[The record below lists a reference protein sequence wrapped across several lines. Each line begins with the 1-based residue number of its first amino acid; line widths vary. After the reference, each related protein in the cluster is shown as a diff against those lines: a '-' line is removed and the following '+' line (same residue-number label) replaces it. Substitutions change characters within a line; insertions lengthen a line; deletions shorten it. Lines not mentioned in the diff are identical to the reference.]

1 MRLRWKS
8 RQLHDMRLLL
18 PQAVAVMSTLY
29 ASHFSLSE
37 APFSIAPNP
46 RFLFMSEQH
55 REALA
60 HLLYGIG
67 HDGGFVLL
75 TGEVGTGKTT
85 LCRCLLEKVPE
96 DTDVA
101 FIINPRL
108 SVVDLLANICDELG
122 ISYSADNLNNRLLVD
137 AINHYLLARY
147 AEGRHTVLV
156 IDEAQNLDTDVLEQ
170 LRLLTNLETDER
182 KLLQIILLGQPE
194 LQDKLARDELR
205 QLSQRITARYHLKA
219 LSHSDMQAY
228 ITHRLAIAGSDQPIF
243 SPTAQRFIYRQSK
256 GIPRLINLICDR
268 AMLGAFAGGVSHI
281 NKAMVQQA
289 AQEVLGEQATGNKP
303 TNWKAAITWTAFGIL
318 LITATTWAANRWV
331 VPPTPATKALSES
344 SVQIQPS
351 PPVITAETSGATM
364 PDAESP
370 ESVAAHQETDAE
382 TNPIDIPLSDSFQE
396 TIIATPSDMGIL
408 QGKREAFR
416 DLFNIWGLDLPD
428 GADPC
433 TFANTQGLACLQQMG
448 DLGRLRL
455 LNRPVVLPW
464 QSDSGNIAFITITS
478 ISGSTVRAIAG
489 EVQIE
494 LPLEQL
500 SQHWLSK
507 FTLLWRTPPAYQSE
521 ILPGTAGPS
530 AKWLNERLS
539 MLDPV
544 STAKSKSMR
553 ISGIYQG
560 FWVRRLRQF
569 QSDSGLLPDSVAG
582 PQTLIQLNTRLHEPG
597 PRLLAGIIEVQTAAS
612 H

>member
-1 MRLRWKS
+1 
-8 RQLHDMRLLL
+8 
-18 PQAVAVMSTLY
+18 MSTLY
-29 ASHFSLSE
+29 ANHFNLSE

-85 LCRCLLEKVPE
+85 LCRCLLEKVPG

-122 ISYSADNLNNRLLVD
+122 IKYAADNLNNRLLVD

-156 IDEAQNLDTDVLEQ
+156 IDEAQNLDIDVLEQ

-205 QLSQRITARYHLKA
+205 QLSQRVTARYHLKA
-219 LSHSDMQAY
+219 LSPSDMQAY
-228 ITHRLAIAGSDQPIF
+228 ITHRLAIAGSDQAIF

-268 AMLGAFAGGVSHI
+268 AMLGAFAGGASHI
-281 NKAMVQQA
+281 NKAMAQQA
-289 AQEVLGEQATGNKP
+289 AREVLGEHAIENKT
-303 TNWKAAITWTAFGIL
+303 TNWKAAMTWAAFGIL
-318 LITATTWAANRWV
+318 LLTATTWAANLWV
-331 VPPTPATKALSES
+331 VPATPATKILNES
-344 SVQIQPS
+344 SVQVEPS
-351 PPVITAETSGATM
+351 VPVITADISGITE
-364 PDAESP
+364 P
-370 ESVAAHQETDAE
+370 DAE
-382 TNPIDIPLSDSFQE
+382 TNLNDLPLSDSPQE

-408 QGKREAFR
+408 QGKPEAFR
-416 DLFNIWGLDLPD
+416 DLFTIWGLDLPD

-433 TFANTQGLACLQQMG
+433 TFASTQGLACLQQMG

-464 QSDSGNIAFITITS
+464 QSDSGNITFITITS
-478 ISGSTVRAIAG
+478 ISGSTARAIAG
-489 EVQIE
+489 EVQVE

-507 FTLLWRTPPAYQSE
+507 FTLLWRTPPAYQSK

-544 STAKSKSMR
+544 SASKAENAS

-560 FWVRRLRQF
+560 RWVRKLRQF

-597 PRLLAGIIEVQTAAS
+597 PRLMVDISETQTAKN

>member
-1 MRLRWKS
+1 
-8 RQLHDMRLLL
+8 
-18 PQAVAVMSTLY
+18 MSTLY
-29 ASHFSLSE
+29 ANHFSLSE

-122 ISYSADNLNNRLLVD
+122 ISYAADRLNNRLLVD

-194 LQDKLARDELR
+194 LQDKLARDDLR

-228 ITHRLAIAGSDQPIF
+228 ITHRLAIAGCDKAIF
-243 SPTAQRFIYRQSK
+243 SPAAQRFIYRQSK

-281 NKAMVQQA
+281 NKAMAQQA
-289 AQEVLGEQATGNKP
+289 AREVLGEKAIGNKP
-303 TNWKAAITWTAFGIL
+303 TNWKTAITWAAFGIL
-318 LITATTWAANRWV
+318 LLTATTWAANRWV
-331 VPPTPATKALSES
+331 VPATPATQILSES
-344 SVQIQPS
+344 SVQIEPS
-351 PPVITAETSGATM
+351 PPVITVETSGTTV
-364 PDAESP
+364 PDAETP
-370 ESVAAHQETDAE
+370 ESVAAQQEDDAE
-382 TNPIDIPLSDSFQE
+382 TNLIDIPFSDASQE
-396 TIIATPSDMGIL
+396 TIIATPSGMGIL

-416 DLFNIWGLDLPD
+416 DLFTIWGIDLPD
-428 GADPC
+428 GVDPC
-433 TFANTQGLACLQQMG
+433 TFANTQGLACLQQVG

-464 QSDSGNIAFITITS
+464 QNDDGDIAFITIIS
-478 ISGSTVRAIAG
+478 LSGSTARAIVG
-489 EVQIE
+489 DVQIE

-507 FTLLWRTPPAYQSE
+507 FTLLWRTPPAYESD

-544 STAKSKSMR
+544 SSEGSKGAR

-560 FWVRRLRQF
+560 GWVRKLRQF
-569 QSDSGLLPDSVAG
+569 QSGAGLFPDGVAG
-582 PQTLIQLNTRLHEPG
+582 PRTLIQLNTRLHDPG
-597 PRLLAGIIEVQTAAS
+597 PRLMPDIAGTQTATS

>member
-1 MRLRWKS
+1 MT
-8 RQLHDMRLLL
+8 
-18 PQAVAVMSTLY
+18 TLY
-29 ASHFSLSE
+29 AQHFHLKE

-122 ISYSADNLNNRLLVD
+122 ISYAADNLNNRLLVD

-205 QLSQRITARYHLKA
+205 QLSQRVTARYHLKA
-219 LSHSDMQAY
+219 LSHSDMQTY
-228 ITHRLAIAGSDQPIF
+228 ITHRLAIAGCDRAIF
-243 SPTAQRFIYRQSK
+243 SPAAQRFIYRQSK

-281 NKAMVQQA
+281 SKAMAQQA
-289 AQEVLGEQATGNKP
+289 AREVLGEQATASSAAGWKP
-303 TNWKAAITWTAFGIL
+303 ALTWVAFGIL
-318 LITATTWAANRWV
+318 LLSASTWAANRWMQPPSQTPEIV
-331 VPPTPATKALSES
+331 SESAAQIEPGPPIIVDEAVETPTPVATTPEAPTPNAATPEPATAQQEALNETSPADIALSDTVEETL
-344 SVQIQPS
+344 I
-351 PPVITAETSGATM
+351 AEPADG
-364 PDAESP
+364 
-370 ESVAAHQETDAE
+370 
-382 TNPIDIPLSDSFQE
+382 
-396 TIIATPSDMGIL
+396 GIL
-408 QGKREAFR
+408 QDQQAAFR
-416 DLFNIWGLDLPD
+416 DLFAVWGIDLPND
-428 GADPC
+428 TDPC
-433 TFANTQGLACLQQMG
+433 TFADTQGLACLQQVG

-455 LNRPVVLPW
+455 LNRPAVLPW
-464 QSDSGNIAFITITS
+464 QSDSGDIAFITIVS
-478 ISGSTVRAIAG
+478 ISGSTARAVAG
-489 EVQIE
+489 DVQIE

-500 SQHWLSK
+500 SQHWMSK
-507 FTLLWRTPPAYQSE
+507 FTLLWRTPQAYQSD

-539 MLDPV
+539 MLDP
-544 STAKSKSMR
+544 TAAGKEKNQR

-560 FWVRRLRQF
+560 RCVRKLRQF
-569 QSDSGLLPDSVAG
+569 QSDAGLFPDGVAG
-582 PQTLIQLNTRLHEPG
+582 PRTLIQLNTQLHEPG
-597 PRLLAGIIEVQTAAS
+597 PRLMPDLSEAQTATS